1 MRRAGSE
8 MTRHDHAKPLPFLR
22 PPKPRWPTE
31 LLLGIS
37 MALAIFGAVCLW
49 LAMVHGGGR

>member
-1 MRRAGSE
+1 
-8 MTRHDHAKPLPFLR
+8 MTRHDHAKPPPFLR

-49 LAMVHGGGR
+49 LAMAHGGAR